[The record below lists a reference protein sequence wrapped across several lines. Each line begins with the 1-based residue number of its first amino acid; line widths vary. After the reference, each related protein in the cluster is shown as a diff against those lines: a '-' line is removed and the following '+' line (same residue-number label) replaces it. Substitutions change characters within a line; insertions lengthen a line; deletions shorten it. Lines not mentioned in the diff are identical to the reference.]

1 MTFFAGGSMKI
12 TEDILY
18 AGVNDTKI
26 DLFEGQF
33 HVPNGMSYNSYII
46 LDEKTAVMDSV
57 DHHFGE
63 EWISNIEKICGE
75 KTPDFLIVH
84 HAEPD
89 HSANILRFAERFP
102 NAKIVSSLMAFN
114 MLKNY
119 FGTDFSDRRIIVKEG
134 DTLSLGKH
142 TLQFISAPN
151 VHWPEVMFSFEQ
163 TEKVLFSADGFGKF
177 GAIDEKDPLYDW
189 ECEAR
194 RYYFGIV
201 GKFGAN
207 VQTALKKA
215 SSLDIKILCPL
226 HGPVLSENVGKY
238 IQLYDIWSSYGVE
251 SEGIAIA
258 YTSVYGHTEK
268 AVKSLE
274 KKLLNAGCKKCAVSD
289 LARCDIHEAVEDAFR
304 YGTLVLATVTYNCDI
319 FPTMKNFIEALKE
332 RNYQNRKIA
341 LIENGTWAPVAA
353 KKIKALFEE
362 SKNISFANTVITIKG
377 EMTEETDTQIDALVK
392 EIV

>member
-1 MTFFAGGSMKI
+1 MKI
-12 TEDILY
+12 TDDILY

-33 HVPNGMSYNSYII
+33 QVPDGMSYNSYII
-46 LDEKTAVMDSV
+46 RDEKIAVLDSV
-57 DHHFGE
+57 DQHFGD
-63 EWISNIEKICGE
+63 EWISTIEKLCDE
-75 KTPDFLIVH
+75 NAPDFLVVH

-89 HSANILRFAERFP
+89 HSANILKFAEMFP
-102 NAKIVSSLMAFN
+102 NAKIVSSMTAFT

-119 FGTDFSDRRIIVKEG
+119 FGTDFSDRRIVVKDG

-142 TLQFISAPN
+142 TLTFISAPN
-151 VHWPEVMFSFEQ
+151 VHWPEVMFSFEE

-177 GAIDEKDPLYDW
+177 GAIDEKDPLFDW
-189 ECEAR
+189 ACEAR

-207 VQTALKKA
+207 VQTALKK
-215 SSLDIKILCPL
+215 SSSHNIKIICPL
-226 HGPVLSENVGKY
+226 HGPVLSKNISEH
-238 IQLYDIWSSYGVE
+238 IHLYDVWSSYGVE
-251 SEGIAIA
+251 SEGVAIA

-268 AVKSLE
+268 AVKALE
-274 KKLLNAGCKKCAVSD
+274 QKLLDSGCKKVAVSD
-289 LARCDIHEAVEDAFR
+289 LARCDTHEAVEDAFR
-304 YGTLVLATVTYNCDI
+304 YGTLVLATVTYNGDI

-341 LIENGTWAPVAA
+341 LIENGTWAPAAA
-353 KKIKALFEE
+353 KKMKALFEE

-377 EMTEETDTQIDALVK
+377 EMTNETDAQLEALAK
-392 EIV
+392 ELI